1 MIFLFPRW
9 DMLIPWRVFF
19 SWSPSAGRD
28 LWFLE
33 RRLRRIRPPRTRWDH
48 AFAVGCSLERKR
60 MEHRGVQIFLGG
72 LFFFLPE
79 WNLWMSSIL
88 VVEPSKTRSTYHSK
102 QGSSKRFQAGVGLL
116 FFWGGVYFWLVPVYG
131 TFSHFLKSSK
141 RNKLKAPRLQKSA
154 LKGGMRIKSKRE
166 SETWTFYPVCF
177 LADMRIFRYFLTRQ
191 GFNAVF
197 VNWAIC
203 CCDRSCV
210 ASLHRSSFLWSVGH
224 LATQGFGHENAR
236 FLARIFRA

>member
-116 FFWGGVYFWLVPVYG
+116 FFGGGVFLIG
-131 TFSHFLKSSK
+131 TCLRDIFAFFEIFKKEQTQSSSTSKIRSQGRHANKIKEREWNMDLLPCLFPSRYEDFPLFLDQTGVQRRFCELS
-141 RNKLKAPRLQKSA
+141 NML
-154 LKGGMRIKSKRE
+154 
-166 SETWTFYPVCF
+166 
-177 LADMRIFRYFLTRQ
+177 
-191 GFNAVF
+191 
-197 VNWAIC
+197 
-203 CCDRSCV
+203 
-210 ASLHRSSFLWSVGH
+210 LW
-224 LATQGFGHENAR
+224 
-236 FLARIFRA
+236 

>member
-116 FFWGGVYFWLVPVYG
+116 FFGGGCIFDWYLFTGHFRIFW
-131 TFSHFLKSSK
+131 
-141 RNKLKAPRLQKSA
+141 NLQK
-154 LKGGMRIKSKRE
+154 GTNSKLLDFKNPLSRE
-166 SETWTFYPVCF
+166 ACE
-177 LADMRIFRYFLTRQ
+177 
-191 GFNAVF
+191 
-197 VNWAIC
+197 
-203 CCDRSCV
+203 
-210 ASLHRSSFLWSVGH
+210 
-224 LATQGFGHENAR
+224 
-236 FLARIFRA
+236 